1 MINKLKTENRKK
13 YFLLRN
19 RLDFIKLSNRMFDQ
33 QMWCWGCDIRNS
45 SGNKMIEF
53 GFSKTKTSDDKD
65 VPSQYSIVYK
75 DHLILLWGFGGLIR
89 QSSNNAIFIGR
100 CDFYPKRLESVAED
114 LIAND
119 SKDIKKYFVKNK
131 SLLYEVDYNLLRI
144 FYDLIIDYE
153 NWITKRMGIE
163 YRQHTLNSWI
173 KKKVVDAESL
183 ILTWE
188 LCNNFLKN
196 KLIKSQPLKTHY
208 KAN

>member
-1 MINKLKTENRKK
+1 
-13 YFLLRN
+13 
-19 RLDFIKLSNRMFDQ
+19 
-33 QMWCWGCDIRNS
+33 
-45 SGNKMIEF
+45 
-53 GFSKTKTSDDKD
+53 
-65 VPSQYSIVYK
+65 
-75 DHLILLWGFGGLIR
+75 
-89 QSSNNAIFIGR
+89 
-100 CDFYPKRLESVAED
+100 
-114 LIAND
+114 
-119 SKDIKKYFVKNK
+119 
-131 SLLYEVDYNLLRI
+131 LYEVDYNLLRI